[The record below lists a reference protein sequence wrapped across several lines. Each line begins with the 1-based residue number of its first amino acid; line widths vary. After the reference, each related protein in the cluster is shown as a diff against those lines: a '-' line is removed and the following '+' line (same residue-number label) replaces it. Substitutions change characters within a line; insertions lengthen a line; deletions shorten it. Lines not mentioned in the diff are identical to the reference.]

1 MILLG
6 FHGQNR
12 LYTKELL
19 TATAICAANLEI
31 EHKLTYSTCTHTT
44 TLALQYEYL
53 VIMQVLYLFLDLFHS
68 SISPIGNEHES
79 RILKN
84 FPCLSAA
91 CSTKWKA
98 SPQQPRSKVAALSKR
113 SNRSPVSLNAMDKRR
128 YCQSSSAAD
137 PGTVNNGLWAWYW
150 EWKREKRK
158 AGPGT
163 LLYTLHIQT

>member
-19 TATAICAANLEI
+19 TATAICAATLEI

-91 CSTKWKA
+91 CSTK
-98 SPQQPRSKVAALSKR
+98 
-113 SNRSPVSLNAMDKRR
+113 
-128 YCQSSSAAD
+128 
-137 PGTVNNGLWAWYW
+137 
-150 EWKREKRK
+150 
-158 AGPGT
+158 
-163 LLYTLHIQT
+163 